1 METPVKISIGTDL
14 LCGVLHGVDSPYET
28 GVLILTGGPQ
38 TRVGSHR
45 QFVLLARLLADKG
58 IPVLRFDYRGMGDS
72 SGEMRGFEEVDEDIE
87 AAIDQF
93 FVEMP
98 KMKSIVLLGLCDA
111 ASSALIYAQ
120 RAKRVEGLVLL
131 NPWVR
136 TVAGEAKT
144 RLKYYYFQRLLNV
157 GFWRKVIK
165 GQFEAGMSISSFFG
179 LLKIIFRSKSGLKA
193 YTEAELFPDK
203 MLAGFESFSH
213 PVLIVISGNDLTGR
227 EFQDSIKSDRRWK
240 TLLKRKNVVQKN
252 LVDADHTF
260 SRREWRDQV
269 SMWVSDWILGLK

>member
-1 METPVKISIGTDL
+1 M
-14 LCGVLHGVDSPYET
+14 LCGMLHGVDGPPET

-87 AAIDQF
+87 VAIEQF
-93 FVEMP
+93 FVEIP
-98 KMKSIVLLGLCDA
+98 QLKSVVLLGLCDA

-120 RAKRVEGLVLL
+120 RASRVEGLVLL

-157 GFWRKVIK
+157 DFWRKVIR

-179 LLKIIFRSKSGLKA
+179 LLKIIFRSKSVSKT
-193 YTEAELFPDK
+193 YTEAELFPDR
-203 MLAGFESFSH
+203 MLAGFERFSH
-213 PVLIVISGNDLTGR
+213 PVLIVISGDDLTGK
-227 EFQDSIKSDRRWK
+227 EFQDSVSSNRKWK
-240 TLLKRKNVVQKN
+240 ALLKRKNVEQKN

-269 SMWVSDWILGLK
+269 GVWVSDWMLGLK